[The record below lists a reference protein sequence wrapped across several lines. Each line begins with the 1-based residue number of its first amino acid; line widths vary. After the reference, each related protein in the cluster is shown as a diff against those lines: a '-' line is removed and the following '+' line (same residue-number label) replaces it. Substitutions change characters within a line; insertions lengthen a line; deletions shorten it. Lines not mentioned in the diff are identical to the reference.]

1 MPREG
6 EGLVAVLILMTALDS
21 HATVISTCRNILSSC
36 RCRPQS
42 SPWEQGGCG
51 HSEGP
56 SAGPGVGA
64 DVHAGN
70 ARALP
75 SRGQR
80 QRGQILECLRPMCQI

>member
-6 EGLVAVLILMTALDS
+6 EGLVLVLILMTALDT

-36 RCRPQS
+36 RCCPQS

-56 SAGPGVGA
+56 PAGLGG
-64 DVHAGN
+64 G
-70 ARALP
+70 
-75 SRGQR
+75 G
-80 QRGQILECLRPMCQI
+80 